1 MPLFSKGANMFFT
14 KIGKILAHL
23 MFWLG
28 LLRVAMGFLFAL
40 GAPDMESNRAAARHF
55 LSAATTGEAINEGM
69 IAILVGVAFGIL
81 AEISARL
88 SADSGQA

>member
-1 MPLFSKGANMFFT
+1 MFFT
-14 KIGKILAHL
+14 RIGKILAHL

-40 GAPDMESNRAAARHF
+40 GTPDMESNRAAARHF

-69 IAILVGVAFGIL
+69 IAILVAVALGIL
-81 AEISARL
+81 VEISMGRSL
-88 SADSGQA
+88 EHQQPPN

>member
-1 MPLFSKGANMFFT
+1 MFFT

-28 LLRVAMGFLFAL
+28 LLRVAMGFLFAF

-69 IAILVGVAFGIL
+69 IAILIAVALGIL
-81 AEISARL
+81 VEISMGRSL
-88 SADSGQA
+88 EYQQPPK